1 MGATARGVL
10 AATLLTCASS
20 SAMAQATWQ
29 PTPAPTVTA
38 ENEAWYQAAE
48 PIMFSD
54 AYYYRAGAAVFFNRY
69 QMVRT
74 GSYRGIPLYAD
85 STQDAFSIVY
95 IPIGNG
101 LMQPYERRRNGPL
114 AGTTGNRAPSFPTSI
129 AAEEEIDRSTEPEPV
144 SREVYPAPEAVPT
157 VGRSIVEA
165 PRSAPGSVVRPKGIN
180 GVWITFHGEKW
191 FSDGKAVPLT
201 ARFSRAGE
209 YRGFP
214 VYRRPDEPG
223 KIYVPT
229 SDGMVAPYS
238 TRREGKPGKDR

>member
-1 MGATARGVL
+1 V
-10 AATLLTCASS
+10 LLTCTSS
-20 SAMAQATWQ
+20 FATAQATWQ

-38 ENEAWYQAAE
+38 ENEGWYQAAE

-95 IPIGNG
+95 VPIGNG

-114 AGTTGNRAPSFPTSI
+114 AGTTGNRAPSFPTSL
-129 AAEEEIDRSTEPEPV
+129 AAEEEIDRSIEPKPV
-144 SREVYPAPEAVPT
+144 SREIYPEPEAVPT

-165 PRSAPGSVVRPKGIN
+165 PRSTPGSVVRPKGIN
-180 GVWITFHGEKW
+180 GVWITFQGEKW
-191 FSDGKAVPLT
+191 FSNGKAVPLNS
-201 ARFSRAGE
+201 RFSRVGE

-214 VYRRPDEPG
+214 LYRRNDEPRT
-223 KIYVPT
+223 IYVPT

-238 TRREGKPGKDR
+238 TRPAEKSAKVR